1 MPTQMEVSCARS
13 RLTYAAG
20 TEDWITFSLYIFL
33 CLLYPVTSICC
44 IAPFTTTSHTC
55 FNFALLSIFNIQWL
69 LLFIFINQPTPY
81 SPKPRFQ
88 FLSFFRT
95 LFVSLQSAPLTNI
108 VFFLNSSRARAV
120 ASCGNPVTRSALVL
134 KTEHDPSELRLVL
147 PHFPCFSLP
156 KLKRQHRLR

>member
-33 CLLYPVTSICC
+33 CLLYLVTSICC

-81 SPKPRFQ
+81 SPTPRFQ
-88 FLSFFRT
+88 FLLFLCFFNLNLFPT
-95 LFVSLQSAPLTNI
+95 LFSFWTVQRFAPWLLVATQLLVWLSCWKQSTTHQSFGWCTTI
-108 VFFLNSSRARAV
+108 S
-120 ASCGNPVTRSALVL
+120 PV
-134 KTEHDPSELRLVL
+134 
-147 PHFPCFSLP
+147 
-156 KLKRQHRLR
+156 